1 MRKLFNSRKFAAAIK
16 RHLARVPGERPT
28 TFRAAAREIGISH
41 ATLNRAALGKTPD
54 VETYLRIAKWLGDER

>member
-1 MRKLFNSRKFAAAIK
+1 MRKLFNPHKFALAIK
-16 RHLARVPGERPT
+16 RHMAGVPGERPT

-54 VETYLRIAKWLGDER
+54 LETYLRIAKWLGDEW